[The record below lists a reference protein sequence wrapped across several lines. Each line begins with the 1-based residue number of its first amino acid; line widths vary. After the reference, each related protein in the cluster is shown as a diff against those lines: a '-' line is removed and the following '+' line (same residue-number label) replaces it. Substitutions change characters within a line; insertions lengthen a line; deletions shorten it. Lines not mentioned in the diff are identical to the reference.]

1 MAFLKFI
8 AIFFIIFY
16 AVRFLL
22 RLVMPVALR
31 KVTER
36 LMRNAQQST
45 AGGNAG
51 QYQYTSGDPFS
62 QFKQQAK
69 PKHEGE
75 VRVDYVPV
83 EENKSRKGTETA
95 GEFVD
100 FEEVK

>member
-22 RLVMPVALR
+22 RLVMPFALR

-36 LMRNAQQST
+36 LMRNAQQAST
-45 AGGNAG
+45 NGRSGP
-51 QYQYTSGDPFS
+51 YQYSTNDPFS
-62 QFKQQAK
+62 QFQQRTK

-75 VRVDYVPV
+75 VRVEYVP
-83 EENKSRKGTETA
+83 EEDNKSRKGTQTA